1 MDIHMGSRV
10 AYAIGA
16 RWDLQLLTAKGD
28 GVIVVYGARVFEA
41 KDPLQLQTFG
51 PGTIGRAS
59 LL

>member
-1 MDIHMGSRV
+1 MGSRV